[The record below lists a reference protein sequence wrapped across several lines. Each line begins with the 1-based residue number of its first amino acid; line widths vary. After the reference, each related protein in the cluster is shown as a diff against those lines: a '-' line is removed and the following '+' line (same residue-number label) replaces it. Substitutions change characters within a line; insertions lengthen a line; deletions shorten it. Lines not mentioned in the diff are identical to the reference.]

1 MALPKPSYPVY
12 NLTIPSLDKKIKFRP
27 FLVKEEKSLLI
38 AQQSEEIK
46 VMVDTVKSI
55 IKSCVLDPIDIDSLA
70 IFDVEYMFTQ
80 IRSKSVGETV
90 DLIFTCAHCKEKNN
104 KIKIEIDLTKIPMV
118 TPPNHNKKI
127 QLEDNLGVIMRYPRI
142 DALVKVDKGTDNVE
156 TNLEAVIDC
165 IEAVYDD
172 TEVFYTAEQ
181 TKEEILEDMPWQNF
195 SPREIELIEEAFN
208 KMDYY
213 FESKLF
219 PKDPKII
226 KKFEVND
233 NGDYKLKNQL
243 LKYSSRIIIK
253 LRGYMKFKLELNKI

>member
-181 TKEEILEDMPWQNF
+181 TREEILEFIDGLTKKQFDM
-195 SPREIELIEEAFN
+195 IEDFFVSI
-208 KMDYY
+208 
-213 FESKLF
+213 
-219 PKDPKII
+219 P
-226 KKFEVND
+226 KFEQKIEYKCPACKAD
-233 NGDYKLKNQL
+233 NVYMLKGTE
-243 LKYSSRIIIK
+243 S
-253 LRGYMKFKLELNKI
+253 FF

>member
-46 VMVDTVKSI
+46 VMVDTVKGI

-181 TKEEILEDMPWQNF
+181 TKEEILEFIDGLTKKQFDM
-195 SPREIELIEEAFN
+195 IEDFFVSI
-208 KMDYY
+208 
-213 FESKLF
+213 
-219 PKDPKII
+219 P
-226 KKFEVND
+226 KFEQKIEYKCPACKAD
-233 NGDYKLKNQL
+233 NVYMLKGTE
-243 LKYSSRIIIK
+243 S
-253 LRGYMKFKLELNKI
+253 FF

>member
-142 DALVKVDKGTDNVE
+142 DALVKVDRGTDNVE

-181 TKEEILEDMPWQNF
+181 TKEEILEFIDGLTKKQFDM
-195 SPREIELIEEAFN
+195 IEDFFVSI
-208 KMDYY
+208 
-213 FESKLF
+213 
-219 PKDPKII
+219 P
-226 KKFEVND
+226 KFEQKIEYKCPACKAD
-233 NGDYKLKNQL
+233 NVYMLKGTE
-243 LKYSSRIIIK
+243 S
-253 LRGYMKFKLELNKI
+253 FF

>member
-127 QLEDNLGVIMRYPRI
+127 QLEANLGVIMRYPRI

-172 TEVFYTAEQ
+172 AEVFYTAEQ
-181 TKEEILEDMPWQNF
+181 TKEEILEFIDGLTKKQFDM
-195 SPREIELIEEAFN
+195 IEDFFVSI
-208 KMDYY
+208 
-213 FESKLF
+213 
-219 PKDPKII
+219 P
-226 KKFEVND
+226 KFEQKIEYKCPACKAD
-233 NGDYKLKNQL
+233 NVYMLKGTE
-243 LKYSSRIIIK
+243 S
-253 LRGYMKFKLELNKI
+253 FF

>member
-172 TEVFYTAEQ
+172 AEVFYTAEQ
-181 TKEEILEDMPWQNF
+181 TKEEILEFIDGLTKKQFDM
-195 SPREIELIEEAFN
+195 IEDFFVSI
-208 KMDYY
+208 
-213 FESKLF
+213 
-219 PKDPKII
+219 P
-226 KKFEVND
+226 KFEQKIEYKCPACKAD
-233 NGDYKLKNQL
+233 NVYMLKGTE
-243 LKYSSRIIIK
+243 S
-253 LRGYMKFKLELNKI
+253 FF

>member
-181 TKEEILEDMPWQNF
+181 TKEEILEFIDGLTKKQFDM
-195 SPREIELIEEAFN
+195 IEDFFVSI
-208 KMDYY
+208 
-213 FESKLF
+213 
-219 PKDPKII
+219 P
-226 KKFEVND
+226 KFEQKIEYKCPACKAD
-233 NGDYKLKNQL
+233 NVYMLKGTE
-243 LKYSSRIIIK
+243 S
-253 LRGYMKFKLELNKI
+253 FF